1 MKNISV
7 IVVVY
12 NEEKRIETFIKSF
25 LWSNDLIIVDKSST
39 DATRDI
45 ISKYPMVKMITT
57 DYSDTGDEIKYGIES
72 AQNTWVMTLTASDI
86 IHPNLVRK
94 LTKLINDDDFTYDV
108 IALPFAI
115 YVFGIRDIKRSPW
128 CAAHKEWMYK
138 KHIVQTSTVVHKEM
152 FHKSKNIYVMP
163 YSDDENLFH
172 LTHETMESFME
183 RHIRYTRIETNNYE
197 DEKRALQASFKD
209 FLNSVKEVCFKRKS
223 FLKGWDGV
231 ALGLAYISYFILKFL
246 FVWQKFRGH
255 GVAEYQKIRSE
266 ILTLWD
272 KKSEEIRK

>member
-7 IVVVY
+7 VVVVY

-25 LWSNDLIIVDKSST
+25 LWSNDLIIIDKSST
-39 DATRDI
+39 DTTRDI

-57 DYSDTGDEIKYGIES
+57 GYSDTGDEVKYGIEC
-72 AQNTWVMTLTASDI
+72 AQNEWVMTLTASDI
-86 IHPNLVRK
+86 IHPNLVSK
-94 LTKLINDDDFTYDV
+94 LRRLIDDNNFKYDV
-108 IALPFAI
+108 IALPFAL
-115 YVFGIRDIKRSPW
+115 YVFGIRDIKHSPW

-138 KHIVQTSTVVHKEM
+138 KNIVQTSTAVHKEM
-152 FHKSKNIYVMP
+152 FHSSKNIYVMP

-172 LTHETMESFME
+172 LTHETMDSFME
-183 RHIRYTRIETNNYE
+183 RHIRYTKTETKNYE
-197 DEKRALQASFKD
+197 DEKSSLRASFKD

-223 FLKGWDGV
+223 FLKGWDGI

-246 FVWQKFRGH
+246 FVWQKFRGQ
-255 GVAEYQKIRSE
+255 GTAEYQKIRSE

-272 KKSEEIRK
+272 RQNEGVKK